1 MGLKTGDIILSING
15 NVVQKKEDVLNVL
28 RFSPKYIWIDVLNEN
43 GKLVTLDYKDYRK
56 GIQSLDVLFI
66 PEEPD
71 YSFVVEEVKSPLSRL
86 LKGIKRKG
94 LFK

>member
-1 MGLKTGDIILSING
+1 NALY
-15 NVVQKKEDVLNVL
+15 
-28 RFSPKYIWIDVLNEN
+28 FSPKYIWIDVLNEK
-43 GKLVTLDYKDYRK
+43 GKLVTLDYKDYRE

-66 PEEPD
+66 PKESD

-86 LKGIKRKG
+86 LKRIKIKG